1 MRRDRLGCLTALF
14 TGAIAACAPS
24 PSTRDVRGPVAPA
37 VPALVEPTATT
48 EPSHAGCP
56 VQKQLRLGEPPE
68 QIEPEQRVPDFRL
81 ATQSC
86 EIFDSHE
93 LIGKKPF
100 VVVFFASWCEVC
112 EQKIPVVRQ
121 ALSERAEDLTT
132 LLVSLD
138 EADGWSGTEDFLVR
152 HGLVPQSAVAGRE
165 FLGFSFGYNPFR
177 SVPVVVVV
185 GRSGR
190 IVDVQIGSR
199 HGDDYR
205 LGQAFDMAI
214 EEEPEQFFTSY
225 PPH

>member
-1 MRRDRLGCLTALF
+1 MRFVSALLA
-14 TGAIAACAPS
+14 GSIAACAPS
-24 PSTRDVRGPVAPA
+24 PPTHAVRAPA
-37 VPALVEPTATT
+37 APAAQSAPIAAATT
-48 EPSHAGCP
+48 TEAGSAACP
-56 VQKQLRLGEPPE
+56 VQKQLRLREAPE

-86 EIFDSHE
+86 QIIDSQE
-93 LIGKKPF
+93 LVGKKPF
-100 VVVFFASWCEVC
+100 VVVFFASWCDVC
-112 EQKIPVVRQ
+112 EHKIPIVQ
-121 ALSERAEDLTT
+121 EALLERSNELTP
-132 LLVSLD
+132 LFVSLD

-152 HGLVPQSAVAGRE
+152 HGLVPEAAVAGRE

-205 LGQAFDMAI
+205 LGQALDMAI
-214 EEEPEQFFTSY
+214 EEQPEQLVTSY
-225 PPH
+225 PPR